1 MLRRI
6 VPRASLE
13 GIPADLRLEIFK
25 HLLPEN
31 LPVCISNFDD
41 ETGPSHPMENLLNG
55 CADLQSLVFVCRAI
69 HVESIELLF
78 QNVNVTFDILINQCS
93 KDLRLPGLY
102 GLGFTWFSNLVREAA
117 PRRAAEAKAAALA
130 DYLHNVH
137 TVNPVVLEQISQE

>member
-6 VPRASLE
+6 IPRASLE
-13 GIPADLRLEIFK
+13 GLPADLRLEIFK
-25 HLLPEN
+25 HLLLEN
-31 LPVCISNFDD
+31 LPVCISTFDD
-41 ETGPSHPMENLLNG
+41 ETGPVKAKEKLLNG
-55 CADLQSLVFVCRAI
+55 CADSQSLVFVYRGI
-69 HVESIELLF
+69 HEESTELLF
-78 QNVNVTFDILINQCS
+78 QNVDVTFDILINQCS

-102 GLGFTWFSNLVREAA
+102 GLGFTWFSNLVRETA